1 MSPLDPLADS
11 SDAQASSRTTTPPLA
26 AEATNTVTPVWSGVD
41 SAADAS
47 SLKRP
52 EDFLH
57 RPRTRGPKTRRA
69 RCVPPRPFPPKKNA
83 RERRGRRGPRIS
95 ADVAGRA
102 RRPSPRRACSPPP
115 RPRARLTSDPSPRW
129 GSVNLIH
136 AVFEDGF
143 PDLEERFVREKAA
156 ADRRYEYNLGSR
168 TFDTEEDGDDGLE
181 HLKKLFRT
189 LDRAAGNPRIDD
201 DDLARARRKFAAELR
216 LWGFRKGAR
225 KRRRDGS
232 LYGDPETMSDCDG
245 PAVRKRPEPG
255 PERDVP
261 PGQVGGAGR
270 LVLLARAAGSR
281 PRAKQAYTLADPDF
295 NKQSKEPTSRA
306 NGRPGGAHPLHPGA

>member
-69 RCVPPRPFPPKKNA
+69 R
-83 RERRGRRGPRIS
+83 
-95 ADVAGRA
+95 
-102 RRPSPRRACSPPP
+102 
-115 RPRARLTSDPSPRW
+115 W

-143 PDLEERFVREKAA
+143 PDLEERYVREKAA

-189 LDRAAGNPRIDD
+189 LDRAAGNPATDD

-255 PERDVP
+255 PEHDVP

-306 NGRPGGAHPLHPGA
+306 NDRPGGAHPLHPGA

>member
-11 SDAQASSRTTTPPLA
+11 SDAQASSRTTTPLA

-69 RCVPPRPFPPKKNA
+69 R
-83 RERRGRRGPRIS
+83 
-95 ADVAGRA
+95 
-102 RRPSPRRACSPPP
+102 
-115 RPRARLTSDPSPRW
+115 W

-143 PDLEERFVREKAA
+143 PDLEERYVREKAA

-189 LDRAAGNPRIDD
+189 LDRAAGNPATDD
-201 DDLARARRKFAAELR
+201 D
-216 LWGFRKGAR
+216 
-225 KRRRDGS
+225 
-232 LYGDPETMSDCDG
+232 G
-245 PAVRKRPEPG
+245 PPA
-255 PERDVP
+255 
-261 PGQVGGAGR
+261 QVGGAGR

-295 NKQSKEPTSRA
+295 NKVQEPTPWRDDRRRRA
-306 NGRPGGAHPLHPGA
+306 PAPPGA

>member
-1 MSPLDPLADS
+1 M
-11 SDAQASSRTTTPPLA
+11 
-26 AEATNTVTPVWSGVD
+26 
-41 SAADAS
+41 
-47 SLKRP
+47 
-52 EDFLH
+52 
-57 RPRTRGPKTRRA
+57 
-69 RCVPPRPFPPKKNA
+69 
-83 RERRGRRGPRIS
+83 
-95 ADVAGRA
+95 
-102 RRPSPRRACSPPP
+102 
-115 RPRARLTSDPSPRW
+115 
-129 GSVNLIH
+129 NLIH

-189 LDRAAGNPRIDD
+189 LDRAAGNPATDD

-255 PERDVP
+255 PEHDVP

-306 NGRPGGAHPLHPGA
+306 NDRPGGAHPLHPGA

>member
-1 MSPLDPLADS
+1 M
-11 SDAQASSRTTTPPLA
+11 
-26 AEATNTVTPVWSGVD
+26 
-41 SAADAS
+41 
-47 SLKRP
+47 
-52 EDFLH
+52 
-57 RPRTRGPKTRRA
+57 
-69 RCVPPRPFPPKKNA
+69 
-83 RERRGRRGPRIS
+83 
-95 ADVAGRA
+95 
-102 RRPSPRRACSPPP
+102 
-115 RPRARLTSDPSPRW
+115 
-129 GSVNLIH
+129 NLIH

-189 LDRAAGNPRIDD
+189 LDRAAGNPATDD

-232 LYGDPETMSDCDG
+232 EYGDPETMSDCDG

-255 PERDVP
+255 PEHDVP

-306 NGRPGGAHPLHPGA
+306 NDRPGGAHPLHPGA